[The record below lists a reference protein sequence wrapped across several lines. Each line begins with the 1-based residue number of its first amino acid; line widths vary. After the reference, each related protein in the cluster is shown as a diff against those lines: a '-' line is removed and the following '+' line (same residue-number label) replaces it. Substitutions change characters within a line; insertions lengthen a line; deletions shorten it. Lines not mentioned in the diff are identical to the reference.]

1 MLYDGI
7 DMVILPVSDLA
18 AASATFERLGLIVS
32 PVQVNPSRGSA
43 FQFIPIGGPDNLFC
57 IELLSTDGSGA
68 DTPFARQLSQVA
80 DRGLSQMSLRV
91 ADLSVTLTE
100 LETRGIKAATR
111 ISGGE
116 GAEHYEVAILE
127 PLPDAAAPIGLI
139 QWSASQ
145 TERHAE
151 FAKLGQHTFP
161 LKRVDHLAAVAPDLD
176 TSCEYWDKV
185 LGVPTI
191 GEVISPVV
199 VVRQLKIGDI
209 IFELLGPSTPESPIR
224 QRPPGLGSSVSFEGP
239 DLAEA
244 IVQAP
249 AAGFEVPHQ
258 RVGTLPAKVV
268 TTISDQ
274 LSRLTM
280 QLLQYV

>member
-18 AASATFERLGLIVS
+18 AASAKFERLGLVVS

-43 FQFIPIGGPDNLFC
+43 FQLIPIGGPDNLFC
-57 IELLSTDGSGA
+57 IELLSTDGTGA

-80 DRGLSQMSLRV
+80 DGGLSQMSLRV
-91 ADLSVTLTE
+91 SDLSAALAE
-100 LETRGIKAATR
+100 LEKRGVKAATR

-127 PLPDAAAPIGLI
+127 PLPDAAATIGLI
-139 QWSASQ
+139 QWSQSQ
-145 TERHAE
+145 AERHTA
-151 FAKLGQHTFP
+151 FAQLGQHTFP

-176 TSCEYWDKV
+176 TSCMYWDEV
-185 LGVPTI
+185 LGVPTV
-191 GEVISPVV
+191 GEVVSPVV

-209 IFELLGPSTPESPIR
+209 VFELLGPSTPDSPIR
-224 QRPPGLGSSVSFEGP
+224 QRPPGLGSSVSFEVP
-239 DLAEA
+239 DLDAA
-244 IVQAP
+244 IAQAR
-249 AAGFEVPHQ
+249 AAGFDVPDQ
-258 RVGTLPAKVV
+258 RIGTLPGTVV

-274 LSRLTM
+274 LSGLTM